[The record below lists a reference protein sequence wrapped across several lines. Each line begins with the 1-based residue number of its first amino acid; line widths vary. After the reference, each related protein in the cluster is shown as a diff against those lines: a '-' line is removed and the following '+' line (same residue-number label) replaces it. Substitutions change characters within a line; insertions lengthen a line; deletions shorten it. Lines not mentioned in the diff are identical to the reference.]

1 MCYQLFQKFLKEYK
15 LMSLHVDHFFS
26 LNLFGYRKGF
36 TTQQA
41 LLPLIEK
48 WKMYWIKGICRSC
61 VNNS

>member
-1 MCYQLFQKFLKEYK
+1 
-15 LMSLHVDHFFS
+15 MSLHVDHFFS

-48 WKMYWIKGICRSC
+48 WEMYCIKGMCRSC
-61 VNNS
+61 VNDS